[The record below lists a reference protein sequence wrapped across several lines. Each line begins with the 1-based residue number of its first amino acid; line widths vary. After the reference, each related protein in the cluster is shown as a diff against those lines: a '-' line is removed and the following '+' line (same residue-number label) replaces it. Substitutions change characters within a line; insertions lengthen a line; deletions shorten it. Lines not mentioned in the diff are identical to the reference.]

1 MPAMIRPASNLL
13 YGVQDRPPL
22 WITLLLGVQHI
33 GIIAIGLIFPVV
45 VVQEMGGSVAD
56 AARMVSISMIAA
68 GIGVIAQALG
78 RGPVGSGY
86 LCPQLCGPSF
96 LSASILAAKTGG
108 LSLVFGMT
116 ALVGLFEMAFSRL
129 VHRLR
134 VLFPAEVT
142 GLIVMMVGIS
152 VTGLAVRMFF
162 GARAAT
168 PELRE
173 EEIFVAVATLASMI
187 GLNVWSRGRL
197 KLFCILIGMGIGYG
211 LAWLTGVLT
220 PGQLARVHDSVW
232 LASPL
237 VGHPGWSFDTALAVP
252 FLIAILCSTLKS
264 VGDLTTCQKINDPEW
279 KRPDM
284 KRIGNGIMANSFG
297 VIGAGLLGGMGQSAS
312 SANVGLSVAT
322 GATSRVIAYA
332 IGGLLFVLAFCPR
345 LATVFA
351 IMPAPVMGATLI
363 FALSF
368 MVVAGIQI
376 IMSRML
382 DARKTF
388 VVGISMIV
396 GIGVDVAPEIFHTFP
411 HWLQPV
417 FHSSLSAATILAILL
432 NLIFRIGI
440 ASKAGI
446 ELGSDPQAAE
456 QLFAFMQRQGGLWGA
471 RKEVIDKAAAA
482 ADEFLQAA
490 REHALNQTPIRLETR
505 FDEYRLE
512 LEFSYRGRII
522 EFPATRPE
530 PRELLE
536 DPAAMDRMAGYLV
549 RRYADKVSASRHGED
564 CRVKLAFEH

>member
-1 MPAMIRPASNLL
+1 MPAMVKKPPNLL
-13 YGVQDRPPL
+13 YGVDEKPPL
-22 WITLLLGVQHI
+22 WVVLLLGVQHI

-45 VVQEMGGSVAD
+45 VVQEMGGGVAD

-68 GIGVIAQALG
+68 GIGVMAQAWG
-78 RGPVGSGY
+78 RGAVGSGY

-96 LSASILAAKTGG
+96 LGASILAAKTGG

-129 VHRLR
+129 VRRLR

-152 VTGLAVRMFF
+152 VTGLAVHMFF
-162 GARAAT
+162 GAKAAT

-173 EEIFVAVATLASMI
+173 EEVFVAVATLAGMI
-187 GLNVWSRGRL
+187 GMNVWSRGRL
-197 KLFCILIGMGIGYG
+197 RLFCILIGMGMGYG
-211 LAWLTGVLT
+211 LSYLTGVLA
-220 PGQLARVHDSVW
+220 PGQLDRVRDGAW

-237 VGHPGWSFDTALAVP
+237 VGHPGWSFQSALVVP
-252 FLIAILCSTLKS
+252 FLIAIICSTLKS

-279 KRPDM
+279 KRPDLN
-284 KRIGNGIMANSFG
+284 RIGNGILANSFG

-332 IGGLLFVLAFCPR
+332 IGGLLFVLAFCPK

-368 MVVAGIQI
+368 MVIAGIQI

-382 DARKTF
+382 DARRTF
-388 VVGISMIV
+388 VVGIPVIL

-417 FHSSLSAATILAILL
+417 FHSSLSTATILAILL

-440 ASKAGI
+440 TSKAGI
-446 ELGSDPQAAE
+446 ELGTGADASE
-456 QLFAFMQRQGGLWGA
+456 RLFAFMQRQGGLWGA

-482 ADEFLQAA
+482 ADEFL
-490 REHALNQTPIRLETR
+490 EVIRGQELTRAPVLLEAR
-505 FDEYRLE
+505 FDEYRLD
-512 LEFSYRGRII
+512 LEFVYAGRAI
-522 EFPATRPE
+522 EFPDTRPE

-536 DPAAMDRMAGYLV
+536 DPQAMGRMAGYLV
-549 RRYADKVSASRHGED
+549 RRYADKLDASRHGD
-564 CRVKLAFEH
+564 KCRVKLSFEH

>member
-1 MPAMIRPASNLL
+1 MPAMVKKPPNLL
-13 YGVQDRPPL
+13 YGVEEKPPS
-22 WITLLLGVQHI
+22 WVVLLLGVQHI

-45 VVQEMGGSVAD
+45 VVQEMGGGVAD
-56 AARMVSISMIAA
+56 AARMVSVSMIAA
-68 GIGVIAQALG
+68 GIGVMAQAWG

-96 LSASILAAKTGG
+96 LGASILAAKTGG

-129 VHRLR
+129 VRRLR

-152 VTGLAVRMFF
+152 VTGLAMRMFF
-162 GARAAT
+162 GARAAS

-173 EEIFVAVATLASMI
+173 AEILVAVATLAAMI
-187 GLNVWSRGRL
+187 GMNVWSRGRL
-197 KLFCILIGMGIGYG
+197 RLFCILIGMGLGYG
-211 LAWLTGVLT
+211 LSFLAGVLT
-220 PGQLARVHDSVW
+220 PAHLERVLDGAW

-237 VGHPGWSFDTALAVP
+237 AGHPGWSFEGALAAP

-264 VGDLTTCQKINDPEW
+264 VGDLTTCQKINDADW
-279 KRPDM
+279 KRPDL
-284 KRIGNGIMANSFG
+284 KRIGDGIMANSFG
-297 VIGAGLLGGMGQSAS
+297 VISAGLLGGMGQSAS

-332 IGGLLFVLAFCPR
+332 IGGLLFVLAFCPK

-388 VVGISMIV
+388 VVGIAMIV

-411 HWLQPV
+411 HWLRPV
-417 FHSSLSAATILAILL
+417 FHSSLSAATLLAILL
-432 NLIFRIGI
+432 NLVFRLGI
-440 ASKAGI
+440 ASKAGV
-446 ELGSDPQAAE
+446 ELAPGPDASE
-456 QLFAFMQRQGGLWGA
+456 HVFAFMQRQGGLWGA

-482 ADEFLQAA
+482 ADEFMEAV
-490 REHALNQTPIRLETR
+490 REHELTRAPVHLEAR

-512 LEFSYRGRII
+512 LEFSYRGRAMA
-522 EFPATRPE
+522 FPESRPE
-530 PRELLE
+530 PGELLL
-536 DPAAMDRMAGYLV
+536 DPQAMDRMAGYLV
-549 RRYADKVSASRHGED
+549 RRYADKISAVENGD
-564 CRVKLAFEH
+564 ACRVKLSFEH

>member
-1 MPAMIRPASNLL
+1 MPAMMKKPPNLL
-13 YGVQDRPPL
+13 YGVDEKPPL
-22 WITLLLGVQHI
+22 WVVLLLGVQHI

-45 VVQEMGGSVAD
+45 VVQEMGGGVAD

-68 GIGVIAQALG
+68 GIGVMAQAWG
-78 RGPVGSGY
+78 RGAVGSGY

-96 LSASILAAKTGG
+96 LGASILAAKTGG

-129 VHRLR
+129 VRRLR

-162 GARAAT
+162 GAKAAT

-173 EEIFVAVATLASMI
+173 EEVFVAVATLAGMI
-187 GLNVWSRGRL
+187 GMNVWSRGRL
-197 KLFCILIGMGIGYG
+197 RLFCILIGMGMGYG
-211 LAWLTGVLT
+211 LSFLTGVLA
-220 PGQLARVHDSVW
+220 PGQLDRVRDGAW

-237 VGHPGWSFDTALAVP
+237 VGHPGWSFQSTLVVP
-252 FLIAILCSTLKS
+252 FLIAIICSTLKS

-279 KRPDM
+279 KRPDLN
-284 KRIGNGIMANSFG
+284 RIGNGILANSFG

-332 IGGLLFVLAFCPR
+332 IGGLLFVLAFCPK

-368 MVVAGIQI
+368 MVIAGIQI

-382 DARKTF
+382 DARRTF
-388 VVGISMIV
+388 VVGIPVIL

-417 FHSSLSAATILAILL
+417 FHSSLSTATILAILL

-440 ASKAGI
+440 TSKAGI
-446 ELGSDPQAAE
+446 ELGTGADASE
-456 QLFAFMQRQGGLWGA
+456 RLFAFMQRQGGLWGA

-482 ADEFLQAA
+482 ADEFLEVVRGQELTRAPV
-490 REHALNQTPIRLETR
+490 LLEAR
-505 FDEYRLE
+505 FDEYRLD
-512 LEFSYRGRII
+512 LEFVYAGRAI
-522 EFPATRPE
+522 EFPDTRPE

-536 DPAAMDRMAGYLV
+536 DPQAMGRMAGYLV
-549 RRYADKVSASRHGED
+549 RRYTDKLDASRHGDE
-564 CRVKLAFEH
+564 CRVKLSFEH

>member
-1 MPAMIRPASNLL
+1 MPAMVKKPPNLL
-13 YGVQDRPPL
+13 YGVDEKPPL
-22 WITLLLGVQHI
+22 WVVLLLGVQHI

-45 VVQEMGGSVAD
+45 VVQEMGGGVAD

-68 GIGVIAQALG
+68 GIGVMAQAWG
-78 RGPVGSGY
+78 RGAVGSGY

-96 LSASILAAKTGG
+96 LGASILAAKTGG

-129 VHRLR
+129 VRRLR

-162 GARAAT
+162 GAKAAT

-173 EEIFVAVATLASMI
+173 EEVFVAVATLAGMI
-187 GLNVWSRGRL
+187 GMNVWSRGRL
-197 KLFCILIGMGIGYG
+197 RLFCILIGMGMGYG
-211 LAWLTGVLT
+211 LSFLTGVLA
-220 PGQLARVHDSVW
+220 PGQLDRVRDGAW

-237 VGHPGWSFDTALAVP
+237 VGHPGWSFQSALVVP
-252 FLIAILCSTLKS
+252 FLIAIICSTLKN
-264 VGDLTTCQKINDPEW
+264 VGDLTTCQKINDSEW
-279 KRPDM
+279 KRPDLN
-284 KRIGNGIMANSFG
+284 RIGNGILANSFG
-297 VIGAGLLGGMGQSAS
+297 VISAGLLGGMGQSAS

-332 IGGLLFVLAFCPR
+332 IGGLLFVLAFCPK

-368 MVVAGIQI
+368 MVIAGIQI

-382 DARKTF
+382 DARRIF
-388 VVGISMIV
+388 VVGIPVIL

-417 FHSSLSAATILAILL
+417 FHSSLSTATILAILL

-440 ASKAGI
+440 TSKAGI
-446 ELGSDPQAAE
+446 ELGTGADASE
-456 QLFAFMQRQGGLWGA
+456 RLFAFMQRQGGLWGA

-482 ADEFLQAA
+482 ADEFLEVVRGQELTRAPV
-490 REHALNQTPIRLETR
+490 LLEAR
-505 FDEYRLE
+505 FDEYRLD
-512 LEFSYRGRII
+512 LEFVYAGRAI
-522 EFPATRPE
+522 EFPDTRPE

-536 DPAAMDRMAGYLV
+536 DPQAMGRMAGYLV
-549 RRYADKVSASRHGED
+549 RRYTDKLDASRHGDE
-564 CRVKLAFEH
+564 CRVKLSFEH